1 MFRTLPICKMNH
13 NYDQKSPQK
22 ADIKLMTVKS
32 EEAKLYS
39 LRKPP
44 APLHD
49 DQVYILINDASR
61 RVFLWLGSRASV
73 KSRFLGAVA
82 ANAIQRQKGMVY
94 RVESINEQEE
104 PPAFLKSLSAI
115 DI

>member
-1 MFRTLPICKMNH
+1 MNP
-13 NYDQKSPQK
+13 NCNQKAPQK
-22 ADIKLMTVKS
+22 TDVKLMTVQS

-61 RVFLWLGSRASV
+61 KVFLWLGSRASV
-73 KSRFLGAVA
+73 KAKFLGAVA
-82 ANAIQRQKGMVY
+82 ANTIQRQKGMVY
-94 RVESINEQEE
+94 RVESVEQQEE
-104 PPAFLKSLSAI
+104 PAAFLKSLSVI